1 MKKLNEGPRVHSDH
15 TGHHLKNADG
25 EIVQSFKKDREGLK
39 HARQSMY
46 KNFKGLNMKKPEP
59 EQSVDETINEDS
71 YSQYVELAKRNNA
84 TTYEQVI
91 DLLSQQGLSEEE
103 MYNIADYVMNVIEE
117 SQQTTE
123 ETVSE
128 EFTVLPSAVS
138 QKGDY
143 GVLYSIHEPLQI
155 ARITRW
161 ANKNNIK
168 IQKYD
173 TNKFVIH
180 GNKSKHSSM
189 VSFLR
194 NKGIRG
200 DATVLNPLITGKDHG
215 IHNDSD
221 IRQAYSIDSNGH
233 LAIDDAEDGYED
245 LGFDISSRMQ
255 QKIHQNN
262 QRYYE
267 DKKMAE
273 LENKLKE
280 HLEEHITVN
289 TTSTNE
295 AGVEDNVTV
304 TANGADAME
313 LVQMLKMAGIGGQA
327 EAQVEVPAEEM
338 PCTAEPID
346 DIDDM
351 ANMIKIIPLDDIEA
365 VEEEAEL
372 ANAPDEKYADT
383 DTLVNKI
390 SGGLNRQKKSYA
402 KAEDGDNP
410 MAVTESEE
418 ELTARLL
425 KEYDEFKVT
434 APEDSDEGDW
444 EIENVGKWAVKI
456 GNSQDTEATDAELG
470 FDTELA
476 SALAD
481 EAMAEADEEL
491 NEDDVEEGIKII
503 RKADGK
509 CIGGHCDEKKE
520 SPEDFEK
527 EKGKPKAPNDK
538 DALDKEMSE
547 DVGTVK
553 NS

>member
-1 MKKLNEGPRVHSDH
+1 MKKINEGPTVHSDH
-15 TGHHLKNADG
+15 RGHHLRNADG

-59 EQSVDETINEDS
+59 EQPVEEDMDTNITEPFTKSGMKKHYKDANAKKHPSATNKEVSDSVPDDHSRKPWDFFKGRPSVEEGIHDQDTINEDS

-103 MYNIADYVMNVIEE
+103 MYNIADYIMNVIEE

-123 ETVSE
+123 
-128 EFTVLPSAVS
+128 
-138 QKGDY
+138 D
-143 GVLYSIHEPLQI
+143 
-155 ARITRW
+155 R
-161 ANKNNIK
+161 
-168 IQKYD
+168 
-173 TNKFVIH
+173 
-180 GNKSKHSSM
+180 
-189 VSFLR
+189 
-194 NKGIRG
+194 
-200 DATVLNPLITGKDHG
+200 
-215 IHNDSD
+215 
-221 IRQAYSIDSNGH
+221 
-233 LAIDDAEDGYED
+233 
-245 LGFDISSRMQ
+245 
-255 QKIHQNN
+255 
-262 QRYYE
+262 
-267 DKKMAE
+267 KMSE

-280 HLEEHITVN
+280 QLEEGIVVN
-289 TTSTNE
+289 TTSDSDPN
-295 AGVEDNVTV
+295 VEDTINVS
-304 TANGADAME
+304 AQGEDALE
-313 LVQMLKMAGIGGQA
+313 LMAMLKMAGIGSQEA
-327 EAQVEVPAEEM
+327 EVEASVEET
-338 PCTAEPID
+338 PCSASN

-351 ANMIKIIPLDDIEA
+351 ANMIKIISLDDVEE
-365 VEEEAEL
+365 VEEEVDL

-410 MAVTESEE
+410 MAVESDESDTKYINDKPLDEYSLEELEAERDILEQELELDRAHIKDMHYKDKMRLEVVYDLIADYEDGEQASNANGTQSFKESEEIVQVTESEE

-456 GNSQDTEATDAELG
+456 GKTSDTAKETTDEL
-470 FDTELA
+470 FDPEWA
-476 SALAD
+476 GALAD

-509 CIGGHCDEKKE
+509 CIGGHCDEKEE
-520 SPEDFEK
+520 SPK
-527 EKGKPKAPNDK
+527 VK

-547 DVGTVK
+547 DK
-553 NS
+553 S

>member
-1 MKKLNEGPRVHSDH
+1 MKKLNEGPTVHSDH
-15 TGHHLKNADG
+15 RGHHLRNADG

-59 EQSVDETINEDS
+59 EQPVEETINEDS

-103 MYNIADYVMNVIEE
+103 MYNIADYIMNVIEE

-123 ETVSE
+123 
-128 EFTVLPSAVS
+128 
-138 QKGDY
+138 D
-143 GVLYSIHEPLQI
+143 
-155 ARITRW
+155 R
-161 ANKNNIK
+161 
-168 IQKYD
+168 
-173 TNKFVIH
+173 
-180 GNKSKHSSM
+180 
-189 VSFLR
+189 
-194 NKGIRG
+194 
-200 DATVLNPLITGKDHG
+200 
-215 IHNDSD
+215 
-221 IRQAYSIDSNGH
+221 
-233 LAIDDAEDGYED
+233 
-245 LGFDISSRMQ
+245 
-255 QKIHQNN
+255 
-262 QRYYE
+262 
-267 DKKMAE
+267 KMSE

-280 HLEEHITVN
+280 QLEEGIVVN
-289 TTSTNE
+289 TTSDSDPN
-295 AGVEDNVTV
+295 VEDTINVS
-304 TANGADAME
+304 AQGEDALE
-313 LVQMLKMAGIGGQA
+313 LMAMLKMAGIGSQEA
-327 EAQVEVPAEEM
+327 EVEAPAEET
-338 PCTAEPID
+338 PCSASNN
-346 DIDDM
+346 IDDM

-365 VEEEAEL
+365 VEEEVEL